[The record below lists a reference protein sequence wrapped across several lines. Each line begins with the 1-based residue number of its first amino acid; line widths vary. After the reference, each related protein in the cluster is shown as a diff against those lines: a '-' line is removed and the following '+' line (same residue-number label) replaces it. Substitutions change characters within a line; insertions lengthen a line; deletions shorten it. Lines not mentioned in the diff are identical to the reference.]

1 MKSVSRLALGAALAI
16 GAAGALFTAPAD
28 AQRAPRNKGQQNQAA
43 AQAQAQAQGPALN
56 LNAQERAVLVPLEAA
71 ARGTDRA
78 AQDAALAAAQ
88 GVVRGADARY
98 AFARYQLA
106 IAVQRNDNAMLT
118 QALDAV
124 LASGRA
130 PASELPTFL
139 NSRAQIAMQARDH
152 RRAEQLLTQLQQLQP
167 NDVSLM
173 ASLAQLRTQQGN
185 VGEGLRMLQQ
195 AIAAQQAAGRPVEQ
209 SWYQFGL
216 RHATDSNDPAIRA
229 NFMPFARG
237 LLGAYGTPQNWRQ
250 VLVTYR
256 ERANLDAQAN
266 IDLSRLMLA
275 SRSLAGERDYYD
287 FANALNQGGYPA
299 EAKAVLD
306 AGVSSRMVD
315 AAKSPFRELIGSV
328 NGRIAADRA
337 ELPSAQRS
345 ALAAATGTPALR
357 TGDAFLG
364 HGRYTDAIALYQ
376 AALQKG
382 GTDANVVNTRLGI
395 AYALAGQR
403 AQAEAAF
410 RAVTGPRAD
419 IAALWMLWLAQRPA
433 A

>member
-16 GAAGALFTAPAD
+16 GATSALFTAPAD
-28 AQRAPRNKGQQNQAA
+28 AQRAPRGKAQPAQPAA
-43 AQAQAQAQGPALN
+43 PAQGPN
-56 LNAQERAVLVPLEAA
+56 LSLSAGERAVLVPLEAA
-71 ARGTDRA
+71 ARGSDRA

-98 AFARYQLA
+98 AFSRYQLA
-106 IAVQRNDNAMLT
+106 IAAQRSDNAMLT

-130 PASELPTFL
+130 TPAELPVFL
-139 NSRAQIAMQARDH
+139 NSRAQIAMEARDF
-152 RRAEQLLTQLQQLQP
+152 RRAEQLLTQLQQLEP
-167 NDVSLM
+167 SNVRLM
-173 ASLAQLRTQQGN
+173 ASLAQLRTQQGR
-185 VGEGLRMLQQ
+185 VAEGLRMLQQ
-195 AIAAQQAAGRPVEQ
+195 AIAAQQATGQPVDQ

-216 RHATDSNDPAIRA
+216 RHASDATDPATRA
-229 NFMPFARG
+229 NFMPFALG
-237 LLGAYGTPQNWRQ
+237 LLRAYPTPQNWRQ

-256 ERANLDAQAN
+256 ERAALDAQAT

-287 FANALNQGGYPA
+287 FANTLNQGGYPA
-299 EAKAVLD
+299 EAKSVLD
-306 AGVSSRMVD
+306 AGVSGRMVD

-337 ELPSAQRS
+337 ELSAAQRT

-357 TGDAFLG
+357 TGDAFFG
-364 HGRYTDAIALYQ
+364 HGRYPDAIALYQ

-395 AYALAGQR
+395 AHALAGQR
-403 AQAEAAF
+403 PQAEAAF

-419 IAALWMLWLAQRPA
+419 IAAFWMLWLSQRPA